1 MTEKNRVTLKEAQGD
16 YKHQL
21 VRGLLFD
28 LKTEKLPAPVT
39 EYHFAKSLGRDWRF
53 DAAYVEEKIAIEVEG
68 GTGWKRDAPSR
79 HLTPSGFA
87 GDVEKY
93 NAASVMG
100 WALLRFT
107 PTMLRDGSAIETIKW
122 ALKAR
127 RKENSA

>member
-1 MTEKNRVTLKEAQGD
+1 MTEKNRVTIKEAQGD
-16 YKHQL
+16 YKHSL

-28 LKTEKLPAPVT
+28 LRQERLPEPVT
-39 EYHFAKSLGRDWRF
+39 EHAFHPTRKWRF

-68 GTGWKRDAPSR
+68 GTGWKRDGVSR

-107 PTMLRDGSAIETIKW
+107 PAMLRDGSAIETIKL

-127 RKENSA
+127 RKESA

>member
-1 MTEKNRVTLKEAQGD
+1 MTEKNRVTIKEAQGD
-16 YKHQL
+16 YKHSL

-28 LKTEKLPAPVT
+28 LRQERLPTPVT
-39 EYHFAKSLGRDWRF
+39 EHHFAKSLGRDWRF

-68 GTGWKRDAPSR
+68 GTGWKRDGVSR

-107 PTMLRDGSAIETIKW
+107 PVMLRDGTAIETIKR

-127 RKENSA
+127 RKESA